1 MARTV
6 RISGASPPRRRRSAR
21 GRTFS
26 WSAGRSQRPEILD
39 GRLPGF
45 WKTFVQHAEG
55 CDQDMLTREQL
66 LAIFCK
72 TKALQRGLFELSSGL
87 HSGHYFQCA
96 QFLQPPRLAA
106 RVCRDLAQRF
116 RGKRPTV
123 VIGPAVDRKS
133 TRLNSSHSQI
143 SYAVFFFNDT
153 PPTEISTLSLHDAL
167 PIFPGSRPG
176 CAGTWRSDF
185 AGNARRSSSGR
196 RWEASSSR
204 MRWLARWMF
213 ARSMPSGS
221 MRRYSFD
228 GASAWARRIG
238 R

>member
-72 TKALQRGLFELSSGL
+72 TKALQRGHFELSSGL

-96 QFLQPPRLAA
+96 QFLQHPRLAA
-106 RVCRDLAQRF
+106 RV
-116 RGKRPTV
+116 RGR
-123 VIGPAVDRKS
+123 GHDRWGEMMA
-133 TRLNSSHSQI
+133 RLDPDPL
-143 SYAVFFFNDT
+143 V
-153 PPTEISTLSLHDAL
+153 PPTPENIEWSWIDSATGLRADGNCQGAVEL
-167 PIFPGSRPG
+167 PFIRGSAPMETAP
-176 CAGTWRSDF
+176 CAAHSP
-185 AGNARRSSSGR
+185 
-196 RWEASSSR
+196 
-204 MRWLARWMF
+204 
-213 ARSMPSGS
+213 ARSLKNWFE
-221 MRRYSFD
+221 RLFE
-228 GASAWARRIG
+228 
-238 R
+238 